1 MGKYIIQL
9 SKRAFRDLQAVKNSG
24 RKLDMKKLELL
35 FLELELHPKSGT
47 GSPEKLRYYDGEVW
61 SREVNKKDR
70 LVYEIFDED
79 LLVIVIQSLGHYDDR

>member
-1 MGKYIIQL
+1 
-9 SKRAFRDLQAVKNSG
+9 
-24 RKLDMKKLELL
+24 MKKLEILL
-35 FLELELHPKSGT
+35 LELEIHPKTGT

-70 LVYEIFDED
+70 LVYEIFEKD

>member
-9 SKRAFRDLQAVKNSG
+9 SKRALSDLQTIKKSG
-24 RKLDMKKLELL
+24 RKLDMKKLEILL
-35 FLELELHPKSGT
+35 LELEIHPKTGT

-70 LVYEIFDED
+70 LVYEIFEKD
-79 LLVIVIQSLGHYDDR
+79 LVVIVIQSLGHYDDR